1 MEYKMKNVKIALIT
15 ILLFFVSIQSIIAQG
30 EVNLIA
36 EFSLFYESYKN
47 KDYESAEPHGWIVI
61 DTDPSQFLK
70 YRPFKKMEDIMIFMH
85 DSVATTKEQ
94 KDEYIAKALKLYDKA
109 LIAGEKDSSYFT
121 MKKAYVIDEWSDIT
135 PDEKIS
141 AYLYALEKFPNSD
154 PFYKDRL
161 GTLYANNATDGN
173 GYKLKAL
180 EVYLKLAEEDS
191 ENETWNSRITNLA
204 EDMTQLVEYMKK
216 AWDLDK
222 ENMEK
227 AWKYAEMCQKAEEFE
242 KAIEPLEFLVKKN
255 PEVVTYHRKLT
266 TLYQKV
272 GSTDDAIKTYKTI
285 IELDPANRDNYY
297 NLAIIYSKLDQ
308 LSVARS
314 YLQKATKA
322 SNEPWDLPIY
332 MEAQL
337 YEKAASQSG
346 SFEFMDKCVYK
357 LAADTY
363 SQAAKI
369 GGSMSSSASDR
380 VQALQNSVPQKE
392 DYFFKKIKPGTSIR
406 IEGGSYGW
414 IGRSITSR

>member
-1 MEYKMKNVKIALIT
+1 MKNVKITLIT
-15 ILLFFVSIQSIIAQG
+15 MLLFFVSIQSIIAQG

-70 YRPFKKMEDIMIFMH
+70 YRPFKKMEDIIVFAH
-85 DSVATTKEQ
+85 DSVATTQEA
-94 KDEYIAKALKLYDKA
+94 KDEYTAKALKLYDKA

-121 MKKAYVIDEWSDIT
+121 LKKAYIIEEWSAVSIE
-135 PDEKIS
+135 EKIS
-141 AYLYALEKFPNSD
+141 AYLYALEKFPNAD
-154 PFYKDRL
+154 AFYKDRL
-161 GTLYANNATDGN
+161 GTLYANNATEEN

-180 EVYLKLAEEDS
+180 EIYFKLADEDP
-191 ENETWNSRITNLA
+191 ENEIWNNKITNLA
-204 EDMTQLVEYMKK
+204 DDLGQLVEYMKK
-216 AWDLDK
+216 AWDLDR

-242 KAIEPLEFLVKKN
+242 KAIEPLEFLVKKS
-255 PEVVTYHRKLT
+255 PEVVTYQRKLT

-272 GSTDDAIKTYKTI
+272 GRTDDAIKAYKNI

-297 NLAIIYSKLDQ
+297 NLAIIYNKLDQ

-322 SNEPWDLPIY
+322 STEAWDLPVY

-346 SFEFMDKCVYK
+346 SFEFMDKCVYQ
-357 LAADTY
+357 LASDTY
-363 SQAAKI
+363 SQAARI
-369 GGSMSSSASDR
+369 GGSMSSAASDR
-380 VQALQNSVPQKE
+380 VQALQNSVPQRE
-392 DYFFKKIKPGTSIR
+392 DYFFKQIKPGTSIR